1 MVNSKVIL
9 SVLFFVFGV
18 LTFLPAQRAR
28 SLPNFQLFIT
38 PSLGYRGGNM
48 GEYVFTQDGTGTPT
62 SKAPEGYKQLSL
74 IDWKVNSIP
83 VAGLS
88 AKIRYKRLFLQADVD
103 IGLPYKCGVME
114 DYDWISSAGYQTHF
128 SHHNNS
134 VTDFYELSTSLG
146 WLFTFL
152 DNSLEVAPFVGF
164 AWNNLAFLARD
175 GYIQYAS
182 SVNGTIEPWKPEI
195 PKEPAPAGKL
205 VTYQQELYALDI
217 GSNIT
222 FHGTDTLS
230 FSLDFAV
237 QPIFVLYAFDTHFA
251 REQDF
256 LDIVT
261 FTAKIKTALTLLYN
275 FTDSYSLAL
284 SLEGSFLPLSYGS
297 SFTKLSSEPEFIPS
311 GAKGGASHWFLG
323 FNIGFRFNLFR

>member
-1 MVNSKVIL
+1 MKIL
-9 SVLFFVFGV
+9 LLSNQCLNKDGVGNPIMYRMERSMATLPDVGEVRFMPFTNRLGCFRDIRHVASCYDVVHIHFG
-18 LTFLPAQRAR
+18 
-28 SLPNFQLFIT
+28 
-38 PSLGYRGGNM
+38 G
-48 GEYVFTQDGTGTPT
+48 
-62 SKAPEGYKQLSL
+62 
-74 IDWKVNSIP
+74 
-83 VAGLS
+83 
-88 AKIRYKRLFLQADVD
+88 
-103 IGLPYKCGVME
+103 
-114 DYDWISSAGYQTHF
+114 
-128 SHHNNS
+128 
-134 VTDFYELSTSLG
+134 
-146 WLFTFL
+146 
-152 DNSLEVAPFVGF
+152 
-164 AWNNLAFLARD
+164 
-175 GYIQYAS
+175 
-182 SVNGTIEPWKPEI
+182 
-195 PKEPAPAGKL
+195 
-205 VTYQQELYALDI
+205 LYALLLRLALI
-217 GSNIT
+217 GINKPMVIT

>member
-1 MVNSKVIL
+1 M
-9 SVLFFVFGV
+9 
-18 LTFLPAQRAR
+18 Q
-28 SLPNFQLFIT
+28 
-38 PSLGYRGGNM
+38 
-48 GEYVFTQDGTGTPT
+48 
-62 SKAPEGYKQLSL
+62 
-74 IDWKVNSIP
+74 
-83 VAGLS
+83 
-88 AKIRYKRLFLQADVD
+88 
-103 IGLPYKCGVME
+103 
-114 DYDWISSAGYQTHF
+114 
-128 SHHNNS
+128 
-134 VTDFYELSTSLG
+134 
-146 WLFTFL
+146 
-152 DNSLEVAPFVGF
+152 
-164 AWNNLAFLARD
+164 
-175 GYIQYAS
+175 
-182 SVNGTIEPWKPEI
+182 
-195 PKEPAPAGKL
+195 GKL